1 MPDGMTPDLE
11 PDISGTSGGQNPAP
25 MNTPVDYSAV
35 NNFVAGS
42 DIQAQQEG
50 SQSFLSKV
58 GDAVTKGIPLTGA
71 AVVNSFYNT
80 GVEVANVFGAD
91 AQKAS
96 TENEFGP
103 DSDTTKYYQ
112 QHSGVIEG
120 AALAAGSLIPGL
132 GATRVLK
139 LAQLGKFGD
148 TLKVATGLFSG
159 MRDEAIA
166 SATADAAGNATG
178 TSLFGLNNANKIK
191 TVLAGAADQALQ
203 GAVYQTATLATMHAS
218 PLTDNNTIGDD
229 VKDVWD
235 SAKGFG
241 LFGGLI
247 DGAVNLNKIRVTNKL
262 ADIGTKDFEASG
274 RVGLGNTTPG
284 DRIVSL
290 YNTMDNIPEAT
301 NPLATAKLKFTQATA
316 NRDIQSQL
324 ISAAG
329 GDEELAGSLRSFIEN
344 GRVAGTIGPQEIQ
357 NNFGQLSKIGRIT
370 DPSVAS
376 KSNDVFYINKT
387 IPSDLVD
394 SATHDDVLTKIATGP
409 AQDSRAFTLTNPNQL
424 PTIGRATSSFNLR
437 TVTGNPLIMN
447 TPMFSS
453 VGDAYKTGVDVFLDA
468 KGVAHIN
475 TDSTAMTEVPRPG
488 QDRILTRAEQAAV
501 TATGN
506 LPAGSKPLNA
516 VGMTLDLSS
525 GKIFGDEVLP
535 VVGDFAKPVLKP
547 TGLQVGDTFFPHTAS
562 SGLPLNDPMAAN
574 SRYVWA
580 DMRGIKMGDNIAAN
594 DLPMLEAAYKDMS
607 NGNNVFS
614 SNRISAFSDGS
625 VVPGTAADLLS
636 HIADVKQGLYSDLLG
651 EGKNADEIGHILNA
665 PTSGMTKNFN
675 TSIPTEIITPAEQSA
690 NIRHVR
696 LAYDIGTTKDQEGNL
711 LRGMQATN
719 YRMKLAADTNSTTV
733 ANALSKLTNTPDQ
746 AQDYFQK
753 LQFTKGTGDA
763 DILGAGSSFFSNAN
777 AGYGTMAQQSERI
790 GKATGDLVT
799 MRHAVVSDTLAS
811 SLNQLRSDT
820 LAAAEYGNFRAV
832 TQRTGEFFKL
842 LTNDEAGQAGLPTN
856 TAVLENSTSLDKK
869 TGNLTWDKSY
879 VPDGFVSGDTT
890 TGAGLRSYYTLSP
903 KVADIERASM
913 ALNESRNAIRND
925 WWQAQGLN
933 KPTYPAGRIYH
944 PPIDGTKYPFM
955 AYVRQ
960 REGYALGQSGAA
972 VITGRSAEELQNK
985 IAALPQDMDVFTKND
1000 LKGFYRQGGGISSDT
1015 GQFQAAKSDFDFDRN
1030 FTQTKVNS
1038 SLSRGGL
1045 LNNIA
1050 PETRPQ
1056 NLINDLVDWHFRQ
1069 ESMLVRDH
1077 VELHNAATFDQLR
1090 AMGDRFDS
1098 TGTTRFGAI
1107 TPFSART
1114 ADNPYTSYIRTA
1126 LGVSNKDNY
1135 PLWQLAQDKLEA
1147 FGSSAFNA
1155 VKAAMG
1161 GLQKGILPAEDAAK
1175 VSERFGL
1182 GNPYGEAVDSLQKN
1196 YYGVLA
1202 NQLPPTQIFKKF
1214 IGTANTILG
1223 STVIRLDAFQQLI
1236 HAVTLPIMTAME
1248 YGSASRD
1255 LQDLLTSK
1263 VPGGLAGAAQGAAQ
1277 QTPLVVPSFSRVM
1290 YNAVRN
1296 YFQDDGTL
1304 AAQYSKLGM
1313 TRDELTT
1320 HRQMIDSLT
1329 MPLGSLSESG
1339 WAQKIDSATTSAQK
1353 LTGTKFV
1360 NQFNHFMASDI
1371 GRQLGEAMGF
1381 SGQDLADNIST
1392 FTNRVLG
1399 NQAAGQRAGIFQGPV
1414 GQALGLFQSYQWNMM
1429 QQLLRHVGEGDVK
1442 ALAMGAG
1449 MQSSIFGVSS
1459 LPGFQALNQ
1468 LISDHHGNEQGS
1480 GDLMSGIS
1488 GMIGKDASNYLLY
1501 GGLSGL
1507 TGTSLYSRGDLN
1519 PRRASI
1525 LPINPLNFPSVAA
1538 GIRVYNT
1545 LAQLTSNVTSQGGN
1559 VPASLLLAAEHNGLS
1574 RPLSG
1579 LAELMQ
1585 GFSTSPSGQLIS
1597 TNSGLGDL
1605 ANIATFSRLLGA
1617 RPLDEGI
1624 AIDSLYKAN
1633 AMKAKDN
1640 ARLQEL
1646 GEGLKTSLYG
1656 EDDGMSDEKMSNT
1669 MAAYTAAGGNQTN
1682 FNSWYL
1688 RNIQDSNVSSVNR
1701 TFNNLRSPQ
1710 SNYLQTM
1717 MGGVPLTDFRN
1728 NPSRNQSANDQTPQ

>member
-1 MPDGMTPDLE
+1 MPDGMTPGSSEID
-11 PDISGTSGGQNPAP
+11 PV
-25 MNTPVDYSAV
+25 NTATDYSAV

-42 DIQAQQEG
+42 DLQAQSEG
-50 SQSFLSKV
+50 SQSFLQKASNI
-58 GDAVTKGIPLTGA
+58 VTKGIPLTGA

-96 TENEFGP
+96 IENEFGP

-112 QHSGVIEG
+112 QHAGVIEG
-120 AALAAGSLIPGL
+120 TALAAGSLLPGL
-132 GATRVLK
+132 GAIKALK
-139 LAQLGKFGD
+139 LAQTSGKVYDFV
-148 TLKVATGLFSG
+148 KASTGLFSG

-166 SATADAAGNATG
+166 AATTDAAGNATG
-178 TSLFGLNNANKIK
+178 TSIFGLNAANKVK

-203 GAVYQTATLATMHAS
+203 GAVYETATLATMHAS
-218 PLTDNNTIGDD
+218 PLTDNNTLGDD
-229 VKDVWD
+229 VSDVID
-235 SAKGFG
+235 TAKGFG
-241 LFGGLI
+241 LWGGLVE
-247 DGAVNLNKIRVTNKL
+247 GAVNLNKIRVINKL
-262 ADIGTKDFEASG
+262 ADTGTKAQEASG
-274 RVGLGNTTPG
+274 RAGLGNLTQG
-284 DRIVSL
+284 DRIVNL
-290 YNTMDNIPEAT
+290 YDTMDNIPAPN
-301 NPLATAKLKFTQATA
+301 NPLAAAKLKFTQATA

-329 GDEELAGSLRSFIEN
+329 GDEELAGALRSFVEN
-344 GRVAGTIGPQEIQ
+344 GRVAGTIGPDELQ
-357 NNFGQLSKIGRIT
+357 NTFGQLSKIGRMT
-370 DPSVAS
+370 DSSIAS
-376 KSNDVFYINKT
+376 KSNDVFYVNKN

-394 SATHDDVLTKIATGP
+394 SATHDDVLTKIATGA

-424 PTIGRATSSFNLR
+424 PTIGRATSMFNLR
-437 TVTGNPLIMN
+437 TVTGNPSIIN
-447 TPMFSS
+447 TPMFQ
-453 VGDAYKTGVDVFLDA
+453 GALDAYKSGVDIFLDA

-475 TDSTAMTEVPRPG
+475 PDTGVMKEVPRPG
-488 QDRILTRAEQAAV
+488 QDRILTRAEQASY

-506 LPAGSKPLNA
+506 LPPGAKPLNA
-516 VGMTLDLSS
+516 VGMTVDLSS

-535 VVGDFAKPVLKP
+535 VVGDIAKPVLRP
-547 TGLQVGDTFFPHTAS
+547 TGLQVGDTLFPHTPS
-562 SGLPLNDPMAAN
+562 SGLNLTDPMAAN

-580 DMRGIKMGDNIAAN
+580 DMRGIKMGDSIASN

-607 NGNNVFS
+607 AGNNVFS
-614 SNRISAFSDGS
+614 SNKITTFSDGGTIPGS
-625 VVPGTAADLLS
+625 VEDLLQ
-636 HIADVKQGLYSDLLG
+636 HIADTKQGLYGDLLG
-651 EGKNADEIGHILNA
+651 AGKNADEIGHILNV
-665 PTSGMTKNFN
+665 PTAGMTKNFN
-675 TSIPTEIITPAEQSA
+675 TLNPQELITPASQSA

-733 ANALSKLTNTPDQ
+733 ANALSKLTSTPDQ
-746 AQDYFQK
+746 ADAFFRR
-753 LQFTKGTGDA
+753 LQFSKGAGDA

-777 AGYGTMAQQSERI
+777 AGYGTLAQEAEGI
-790 GKATGDLVT
+790 GKATNDLVT
-799 MRHAVVSDTLAS
+799 LRHSVVSDTLSS
-811 SLNQLRSDT
+811 SLNQLRGDT
-820 LAAAEYGNFRAV
+820 LAAAEFGNFRAV
-832 TQRTGEFFKL
+832 TQRTGEFFHL
-842 LTNDEAGQAGLPTN
+842 LGDDEAQQVGLPPN
-856 TAVLENSTSLDKK
+856 TAVLENSLSMDKK
-869 TGNLTWDKSY
+869 TGALTWDKTY
-879 VPDGFVSGDTT
+879 VPDGFVSGDRGNSANPSDTL
-890 TGAGLRSYYTLSP
+890 GLHSYYTLSS
-903 KVADIERASM
+903 KVADVLSASN
-913 ALNESRNAIRND
+913 ALNEARNDIRND
-925 WWQAQGLN
+925 WWKSQGLN
-933 KPTYPAGRIYH
+933 KPTFPTGRVYL

-972 VITGRSAEELQNK
+972 VITGRTAEDLQNK
-985 IAALPQDMDVFTKND
+985 IAALPSDMDVFTKND
-1000 LKGFYRQGGGISSDT
+1000 LKGFYRQGGGVSTDT

-1030 FTQTKVNS
+1030 FTQTRVNS
-1038 SLSRGGL
+1038 SLARNGL
-1045 LNNIA
+1045 LNDIA

-1077 VELHNAATFDQLR
+1077 VELHNASTFDQLR

-1107 TPFSART
+1107 TPFSARS
-1114 ADNPYTSYIRTA
+1114 ADNPFTSYIRTA
-1126 LGVSNKDNY
+1126 LGVSSKDNY

-1161 GLQKGILPAEDAAK
+1161 GLQKGILPAEEAAK

-1182 GNPYGEAVDSLQKN
+1182 GNPYGETVEQLQKN

-1202 NQLPPTQIFKKF
+1202 NPLPQTPIFRKF

-1236 HAVTLPIMTAME
+1236 HAVTMPIMTALE

-1263 VPGGLAGAAQGAAQ
+1263 VPGAAAGAA
-1277 QTPLVVPSFSRVM
+1277 PVVAPSFSRVM

-1296 YFQDDGTL
+1296 YFTDDGTL
-1304 AAQYSKLGM
+1304 AARYSKLGM
-1313 TRDELTT
+1313 TRDELTI
-1320 HRQMIDSLT
+1320 HKQMIDQLT

-1339 WAQKIDSATTSAQK
+1339 WAQKIDAATTSAQR

-1371 GRQLGEAMGF
+1371 GRQLGEALGF
-1381 SGQDLADNIST
+1381 SGKALDDNIST

-1414 GQALGLFQSYQWNMM
+1414 GQAIGLFQSYQWNMM
-1429 QQLLRHVGEGDVK
+1429 QQLLRHIGEGDVK

-1449 MQSSIFGVSS
+1449 MQSSIFGISS

-1468 LISDHHGNEQGS
+1468 MISDHHGNEQGG
-1480 GDLMSGIS
+1480 GDLMSGVS

-1507 TGTSLYSRGDLN
+1507 LGTSLYSRGDLN

-1545 LAQLTSNVTSQGGN
+1545 LAQLTGNVMSQGGN

-1585 GFSTSPSGQLIS
+1585 GFSTSSSGQLIS
-1597 TNSGLGDL
+1597 TNSGLSDL
-1605 ANIATFSRLLGA
+1605 SNIATFSRLLGA

-1640 ARLQEL
+1640 ARLQQL

-1656 EDDGMSDEKMSNT
+1656 EDTGISDEKMSDT

-1688 RNIQDSNVSSVNR
+1688 RNIQDANVSTVNR
-1701 TFNNLRSPQ
+1701 TFMNLNNPVSR
-1710 SNYLQTM
+1710 YMQTM
-1717 MGGVPLTDFRN
+1717 MGGVPLTDFRTS
-1728 NPSRNQSANDQTPQ
+1728 PRSETQNQSGTDQTSQ